1 MVRSAQHFIRTIM
14 DKRILWS
21 TCCEEYR
28 DVIECTTTYPQ
39 IERVTHNSWLYATCS
54 EERVPYA
61 EKVVLK
67 GAFIGAFKGAF
78 KGFLLKRPCTQLWLV
93 AKNLVKYI
101 RSGIEIGLR
110 NTCLKMGPFMTCI
123 CMSNRVSSLIK
134 LIASIML

>member
-1 MVRSAQHFIRTIM
+1 MRPAPRKGF
-14 DKRILWS
+14 L
-21 TCCEEYR
+21 
-28 DVIECTTTYPQ
+28 
-39 IERVTHNSWLYATCS
+39 
-54 EERVPYA
+54 YA

-123 CMSNRVSSLIK
+123 CMSKKDLSFLD
-134 LIASIML
+134 M